1 MCHTASTHNNW
12 RIPYISNIDNFHY
25 FLCVNRTFIKT
36 DHIAGYK
43 KKLQKFKKQRFYR
56 SHYLILIQLVKKNYQ
71 KMAKNCLLENEKIVR
86 KQLTW
91 RNQKGNYWPSFTR
104 KAFWLHNF
112 STLLLLSPFSR
123 VRLLL
128 SRFSRV
134 WLYATP

>member
-25 FLCVNRTFIKT
+25 FLCVYRTFIKT

-71 KMAKNCLLENEKIVR
+71 KMAKNCLLTYLLEFVFSFSLAIYPEVQLLDHNIV
-86 KQLTW
+86 LFLIFW
-91 RNQKGNYWPSFTR
+91 GNSTIFSIVVTLMGLPW
-104 KAFWLHNF
+104 WL
-112 STLLLLSPFSR
+112 R
-123 VRLLL
+123 Q
-128 SRFSRV
+128 
-134 WLYATP
+134 